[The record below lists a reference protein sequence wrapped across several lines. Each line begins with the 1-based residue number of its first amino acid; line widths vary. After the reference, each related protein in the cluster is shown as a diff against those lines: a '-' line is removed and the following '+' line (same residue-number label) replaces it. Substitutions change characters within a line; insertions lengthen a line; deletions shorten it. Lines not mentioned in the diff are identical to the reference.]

1 MLSNK
6 IKFQNLIKFFIYFF
20 PVSFIIGNSAVN
32 LNVFFIIL
40 ISGIYFFIF
49 KINLKK
55 NNIIFVI
62 SFLSLY
68 LCLLTL
74 YKILSSSADFGPN
87 EILKAIIHLRYPIFA
102 LLLYNIFYYINFD
115 LKKIIYIYSLPVLLL
130 IFDLPF
136 QYIFGFNIIGIEAQS
151 NHFNSFFFDEKI
163 AGGFILS
170 FLFFLIAGI
179 YLFFKDKKFSEVY
192 QTLIIV
198 LSLIAI
204 FLSQNKISLLL
215 SVFGLII
222 FSLLY
227 KKNLRS
233 VALSVLIFISFLFVF
248 PDNKIKENYG
258 EMINNIKSFTLKSK
272 LFSMYLN
279 NAPLEEIKKEYPD
292 THKTENQLYH
302 GIGSGHA
309 QIFTS
314 SLIIIR
320 ENLVL
325 GTGLKGYY
333 KACKKSNYKLWCSNH
348 PHNYYLDII
357 IISGLPGILLVSVII
372 FLIIKKFLNLKIYAK
387 KNFNLNEVFYLILIV
402 NFVIIFFPFKSSG
415 SFFTTNN
422 LTYIIFTLSLISYF
436 QEILKKK

>member
-1 MLSNK
+1 M
-6 IKFQNLIKFFIYFF
+6 
-20 PVSFIIGNSAVN
+20 
-32 LNVFFIIL
+32 
-40 ISGIYFFIF
+40 
-49 KINLKK
+49 
-55 NNIIFVI
+55 
-62 SFLSLY
+62 
-68 LCLLTL
+68 
-74 YKILSSSADFGPN
+74 
-87 EILKAIIHLRYPIFA
+87 
-102 LLLYNIFYYINFD
+102 
-115 LKKIIYIYSLPVLLL
+115 
-130 IFDLPF
+130 
-136 QYIFGFNIIGIEAQS
+136 
-151 NHFNSFFFDEKI
+151 
-163 AGGFILS
+163 S

-179 YLFFKDKKFSEVY
+179 YLFFKHKKFSEVY
-192 QTLIIV
+192 QTLIIA

-204 FLSQNKISLLL
+204 FLSQNKMSLLL

-222 FSLLY
+222 FSVLY

-258 EMINNIKSFTLKSK
+258 EMVNNIKSFTLKSK

-279 NAPLEEIKKEYPD
+279 DAPLEEIKKEYPD

-314 SLIIIR
+314 SLIIIK